1 MSSFTRILVARFP
14 PKRLTSPSPLTRNNN
29 SISSHRFNLIH
40 NDYLF
45 GTIRREPFSPHTIL
59 PKVLSVI
66 LPHCNR
72 NFTLTKSIGENTFS
86 SFNIF
91 PSSQTFSSHTNLLK
105 TPSVILPQCTSN
117 FKSIGKI
124 SFSSFNDFP
133 SSQLVYNNHL
143 LDAIKMKTP
152 SVILPY
158 SQSTRTSISESIG
171 KYTFNAFKESNA
183 ILSQKFK
190 SPVILNFQQTRSI
203 YKAIEKGLYNYFE
216 RPDQT
221 AAQLIISQNDKMIK
235 LFDKILINSDM
246 LDKKLN
252 DWNKE
257 KKEIFADWE
266 KEILSTLIQEIIDI
280 FENKY
285 QKMSNEMATL
295 NSIIKDKDKLI
306 TQKENLLNVRGT
318 LEFVRAQILAKSKS
332 ISFHEPYDK
341 ALKLLSQDK
350 TFIDNVERACR
361 QNCLRYDDVQRSMG
375 GLYHHASTYFH
386 GHEKP
391 IIDQRIWSKTE
402 VFIIGVI
409 FDYYKISFDYCNEQ
423 GEIFDYPYDLRY

>member
-1 MSSFTRILVARFP
+1 MSSFTRILIARFP
-14 PKRLTSPSPLTRNNN
+14 PKRLTS
-29 SISSHRFNLIH
+29 LIH

-45 GTIRREPFSPHTIL
+45 GTIRREPFSFHTIL
-59 PKVLSVI
+59 PKAPSVI
-66 LPHCNR
+66 LSHCNR
-72 NFTLTKSIGENTFS
+72 NFTLTNSIGKNTFG

-91 PSSQTFSSHTNLLK
+91 PSSQYIIDHLLETIKKTFSSHTNLPK

-117 FKSIGKI
+117 FKSIGKNY
-124 SFSSFNDFP
+124 FSSFNYFP
-133 SSQLVYNNHL
+133 SSQLVHNNHL
-143 LDAIKMKTP
+143 IDAIKKKTP
-152 SVILPY
+152 SVILPYYTSNFGIFPY

-190 SPVILNFQQTRSI
+190 SPSVILNFQQTRSI

-216 RPDQT
+216 RPDQS
-221 AAQLIISQNDKMIK
+221 AVQLIISQNDRMIK

-266 KEILSTLIQEIIDI
+266 KEILSTLIQEIINI

-361 QNCLRYDDVQRSMG
+361 QNCL
-375 GLYHHASTYFH
+375 ST
-386 GHEKP
+386 
-391 IIDQRIWSKTE
+391 SVT
-402 VFIIGVI
+402 FIL
-409 FDYYKISFDYCNEQ
+409 
-423 GEIFDYPYDLRY
+423 PT

>member
-91 PSSQTFSSHTNLLK
+91 PSSQ
-105 TPSVILPQCTSN
+105 PQCTSN